1 VTPVVDPSPT
11 DVERFRSAVT
21 SRLGL
26 AFDESKL
33 DYLAKVLKE
42 RIGILTISSY
52 GWYLDR
58 LTSPGQWEEEWRKLA
73 ETLTVG
79 ETYFFRYWDHFR
91 AFAEVV
97 LPECLRSRN
106 PWNGV
111 QILSAGCASGEEV
124 YSLAILTTESRANP
138 SGARSMKIG
147 GIDINHMSLQKAKVG
162 RYSAW
167 ALRET
172 PDELRQRY
180 FRTEGWEF
188 IVDEAIRAMVALEE
202 RNLLV
207 DDPLFWQ
214 ENRFDVI
221 FCRNVTMYFAPSL
234 TKTVVA
240 RMCKALRPGGY
251 LFLGHAETLRGV
263 SDEFHLRH
271 THGTFYYQKRGVHE
285 GRTSNVSTEG
295 VKPYGPAATIT
306 AELVDTAGSWVE
318 AIRRASEHIAIL
330 AGERC
335 QPSVASTG
343 MPLDS
348 SNNLPASVATRPWD
362 PEAVVELIRRERFSE
377 AMDRLRDLPPQ
388 WSMDPDALLLRAVI
402 LTNRGDLPHA
412 EKACRDLL
420 KFDEFNSGA
429 HYLMALCREHAGD
442 LSAAMNHDQTA
453 AYLDPAFAMPHLH
466 LGLLAKRRG
475 DLETARQELNQ
486 SLLLL
491 SSEDASR
498 ILFFGGGFKREALI
512 ELGRAEMRACGGHS

>member
-1 VTPVVDPSPT
+1 MTPVLDPSPS

-26 AFDESKL
+26 AYDESKL

-42 RIGILTISSY
+42 RIGSLTVSSY
-52 GWYLDR
+52 GWYLDG
-58 LTSPGQWEEEWRKLA
+58 LASVGSWDEEWRKLA

-97 LPECLRSRN
+97 LPDCLRTRS
-106 PWNGV
+106 PWGGV

-124 YSLAILTTESRANP
+124 YSLAILTTESRANLA
-138 SGARSMKIG
+138 GARLMKIG
-147 GIDINHMSLQKAKVG
+147 GIDINPASLQKAKVG

-180 FRTEGWEF
+180 FRNEGREF
-188 IVDEAIRAMVALEE
+188 IVDEAIRSMVALEE

-207 DDPLFWQ
+207 DDSLFWQ

-221 FCRNVTMYFAPSL
+221 FCRNVTMYFAPGL

-240 RMCKALRPGGY
+240 RMCKALKPGGY

-271 THGTFYYQKRGVHE
+271 THGTFYYQKRGDHE
-285 GRTSNVSTEG
+285 GRTSSASTEG
-295 VKPYGPAATIT
+295 LKSYNPAATIT

-330 AGERC
+330 AGAPC
-335 QPSVASTG
+335 QPSVASRG
-343 MPLDS
+343 IPLDS
-348 SNNLPASVATRPWD
+348 TDEVPAAVATRPWD
-362 PEAVVELIRRERFSE
+362 SEAVVELIRKERFSE
-377 AMDRLRDLPPQ
+377 AMDLLPER
-388 WSMDPDALLLRAVI
+388 SMDPDALLLRAVI
-402 LTNRGDLPHA
+402 LTNRGDLSHA

-442 LSAAMNHDQTA
+442 LSGATDHDQTA

-466 LGLLAKRRG
+466 LGILAKRRG

-498 ILFFGGGFKREALI
+498 ILLFGGGFKREALI